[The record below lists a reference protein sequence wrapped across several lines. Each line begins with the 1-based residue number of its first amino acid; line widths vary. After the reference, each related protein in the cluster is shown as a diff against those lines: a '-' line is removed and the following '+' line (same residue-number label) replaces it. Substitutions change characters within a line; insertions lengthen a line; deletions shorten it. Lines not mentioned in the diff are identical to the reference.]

1 MAKKLTEDLLKGNAQ
16 VLCRVWSDVSTALGD
31 TQSLTTSVSILSGM
45 WRVRSRLQSMEEGFE
60 NEAEETDGAWLQRKD
75 EESGGGTQ
83 VQGRPL
89 SSRAGGGGN

>member
-1 MAKKLTEDLLKGNAQ
+1 
-16 VLCRVWSDVSTALGD
+16 
-31 TQSLTTSVSILSGM
+31 
-45 WRVRSRLQSMEEGFE
+45 MEEGFE

-75 EESGGGTQ
+75 EESGGGRQ